1 MNRSAKAPHSVI
13 AIMRDETE
21 YRAVQVQRQDGIVRV
36 LWSRSEAAETQ
47 TWSEFAAACGLTT
60 PAGQTHK
67 IHREPAV
74 AGLDSTAVAFYRI
87 SAPAVGAEE
96 TSALVRMQAESLLP
110 LSPDRIEVAWRK
122 MPSTN
127 GQVDITIAAARRE
140 HLVDFA
146 HRVRPF
152 QPRHVFLSCEGLAKA
167 WQSLFAA
174 QERRAV
180 VVSVGRRLTQVC
192 LVEDGLLTHSTVV
205 DTGMVDLAPPPSGP
219 AESAQTAER
228 FAQDMRAVLAS
239 FGWKASMPGPVVVM
253 SDGSAAFDHIVAS
266 LNAAGLPAK
275 ISLPRTEKVAG
286 PTRVTPEAVYKYR
299 VPLGLALMA
308 LEGTDESLDLF
319 AQMARDEQARA
330 TRSSRWTTWA
340 AGAAAAALLAGLVT
354 TAYFVDRAKAA
365 HFDAL
370 LNRSEFKAA
379 QQHQK
384 LLKTVA
390 RHRPDILQLLT
401 DLGAGET
408 DGIIL
413 DSMNFKKGQPVTIT
427 GQADN
432 EEKMWKFQD
441 GLRNQKGVSDVDN
454 PSASP
459 DKKTKKLKFTI
470 TFQYKS
476 FTKKDAVL

>member
-1 MNRSAKAPHSVI
+1 MSRSAKAPHSVI
-13 AIMRDETE
+13 AVMRDETQ
-21 YRAVQVQRQDGIVRV
+21 YRAVQVQRLDGIVRV
-36 LWSRSEAAETQ
+36 LWNRSGAIETQ
-47 TWSEFAAACGLTT
+47 TWSEFAAECGLTT
-60 PAGQTHK
+60 PAGQAHAV
-67 IHREPAV
+67 HREAAV
-74 AGLDSTAVAFYRI
+74 VGLDSTAVAFYRI
-87 SAPAVGAEE
+87 SAPAVGADE

-110 LSPDRIEVAWRK
+110 LAPDRIEVAWRK

-127 GQVDITIAAARRE
+127 GKVDITIAAARRE

-146 HRVRPF
+146 RLVRPF
-152 QPRHVFLSCEGLAKA
+152 QPRDVFLSCEGLAKA
-167 WQSLFAA
+167 WQRLFAE
-174 QERRAV
+174 QEHRAV
-180 VVSVGRRLTQVC
+180 IVSVGQRLTQVC
-192 LVEDGLLTHSTVV
+192 LVEEGLLTHSTVV
-205 DTGMVDLAPPPSGP
+205 DTGMVDLAPPPDEAEESG
-219 AESAQTAER
+219 ETTER
-228 FAQDMRAVLAS
+228 FAQDMRAVLDS
-239 FGWKASMPGPVVVM
+239 FGWKASVPWPIVVM
-253 SDGSAAFDHIVAS
+253 SDGGVPFDRIVDS
-266 LNAAGLPAK
+266 LNAAGLPART
-275 ISLPRTEKVAG
+275 SLPRTDKLAG
-286 PTRVTPEAVYKYR
+286 PADLTPETVYEYR

-308 LEGTDESLDLF
+308 LEGRGEALDLF
-319 AQMARDEQARA
+319 AQMARDEQERA

-340 AGAAAAALLAGLVT
+340 AGAVAAAMLAGLVI
-354 TAYFVDRAKAA
+354 TAYFVDRGKAA
-365 HFDAL
+365 HFAAVVS
-370 LNRSEFKAA
+370 RPEFEAA
-379 QQHQK
+379 REHQK

-390 RHRPDILQLLT
+390 RHRPDILQLIA

-413 DSMNFKKGQPVTIT
+413 DSMHFKKGQPVTIT

>member
-1 MNRSAKAPHSVI
+1 
-13 AIMRDETE
+13 
-21 YRAVQVQRQDGIVRV
+21 
-36 LWSRSEAAETQ
+36 
-47 TWSEFAAACGLTT
+47 
-60 PAGQTHK
+60 
-67 IHREPAV
+67 
-74 AGLDSTAVAFYRI
+74 
-87 SAPAVGAEE
+87 
-96 TSALVRMQAESLLP
+96 
-110 LSPDRIEVAWRK
+110 
-122 MPSTN
+122 
-127 GQVDITIAAARRE
+127 
-140 HLVDFA
+140 
-146 HRVRPF
+146 
-152 QPRHVFLSCEGLAKA
+152 
-167 WQSLFAA
+167 
-174 QERRAV
+174 
-180 VVSVGRRLTQVC
+180 
-192 LVEDGLLTHSTVV
+192 
-205 DTGMVDLAPPPSGP
+205 
-219 AESAQTAER
+219 
-228 FAQDMRAVLAS
+228 
-239 FGWKASMPGPVVVM
+239 M

-330 TRSSRWTTWA
+330 TRSSRWTTWV
-340 AGAAAAALLAGLVT
+340 AGAVAAAMLAVLVT

-365 HFDAL
+365 HLAAL
-370 LNRSEFKAA
+370 VSRPEFEAA

-390 RHRPDILQLLT
+390 RHRPDILQLLA

-413 DSMNFKKGQPVTIT
+413 DSMHFKKGQPVTIT

-476 FTKKDAVL
+476 FTKKEAVL